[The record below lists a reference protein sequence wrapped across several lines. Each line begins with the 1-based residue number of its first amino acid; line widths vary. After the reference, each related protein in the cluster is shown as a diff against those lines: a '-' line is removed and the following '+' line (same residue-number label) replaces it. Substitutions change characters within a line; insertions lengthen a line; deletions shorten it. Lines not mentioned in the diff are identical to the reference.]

1 MRRQSEDSERK
12 RDARSGCRQSPGPT
26 NTRFLSAT
34 LPPLLQ
40 RRSLEKFSDGFALV
54 SPESSTDKFSEPR
67 ASLTGIAY
75 GSKCGVQEH
84 SEVPPVC
91 LPASIHL
98 IVALSSSSVKGGTK
112 ASRVNPKPRAATAS
126 IDHVNTKRLDVRP
139 PIHRRHLNGLFST
152 LLFPQSSGIR
162 RICSHRIHGK
172 IFLQLPIKLNR
183 TGSEMRRR

>member
-1 MRRQSEDSERK
+1 MFYLSMLRRARLTEGTTVTLSGAPIGGLRTKKRRAERMPPDSW
-12 RDARSGCRQSPGPT
+12 PT

-54 SPESSTDKFSEPR
+54 SPESSPDKFSEPR

-98 IVALSSSSVKGGTK
+98 IVALSSSSV
-112 ASRVNPKPRAATAS
+112 
-126 IDHVNTKRLDVRP
+126 
-139 PIHRRHLNGLFST
+139 
-152 LLFPQSSGIR
+152 
-162 RICSHRIHGK
+162 
-172 IFLQLPIKLNR
+172 
-183 TGSEMRRR
+183 